1 MLYIYFLYIMYIC
14 LYLQNLKNKAMT
26 KKLET
31 LKDTDIITITMRIPV
46 GEVRAIDRKSKAEF
60 LDRTKLIRKK
70 MREYCND

>member
-1 MLYIYFLYIMYIC
+1 
-14 LYLQNLKNKAMT
+14 MT
-26 KKLET
+26 KKLDT

-46 GEVRAIDRKSKAEF
+46 GEVKAIDRKSKAEF